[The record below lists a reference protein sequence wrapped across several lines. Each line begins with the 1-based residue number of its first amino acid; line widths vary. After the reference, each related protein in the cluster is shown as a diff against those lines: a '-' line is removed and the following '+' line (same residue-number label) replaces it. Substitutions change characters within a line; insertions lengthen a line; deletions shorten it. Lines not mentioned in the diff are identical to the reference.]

1 MIKIFTR
8 YQLYF
13 NYNIII
19 ILLIVKNK
27 CENIW
32 NIFLIYIIL
41 NLLEIKNNKI
51 EIINKIILKYFKLLL
66 ILNIIINSTIIQ

>member
-27 CENIW
+27 CDNIW